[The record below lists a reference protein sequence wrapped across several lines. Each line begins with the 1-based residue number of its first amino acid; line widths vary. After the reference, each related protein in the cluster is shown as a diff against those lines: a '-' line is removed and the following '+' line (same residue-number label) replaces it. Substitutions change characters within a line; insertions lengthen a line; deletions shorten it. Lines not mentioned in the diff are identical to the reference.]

1 MARKSTFSTNK
12 KLFAASASLAIL
24 ISCQHPSLAA
34 AVIGPPPPVDPP
46 TDPVTPPPVD
56 PPTDPVTPPPV
67 DPPNVPLP
75 PSAITEEGDGIY
87 VTTVYNFGS
96 SGSAIYPLNGLV
108 KDENNRLFGTS
119 GSYKSSIGGEVYVYN
134 PESNTVSTLHVFDS
148 SFIAPTG
155 EPLTYDGAG
164 TFYGAFGQS
173 EGVFKLGKDGNFSV
187 IASACSTNRNCVG
200 PTYSFGVQPVLGKD
214 GFLYD
219 SYSLGTYGD
228 YTSRSYQGIMRLSVS
243 GEKSELF
250 HYPLTEYVFTNP
262 SAQGKSDTIGNGY
275 ILSPFLVGKKNQLY
289 GFSWLPYNLNYP
301 DRKLKLAIFR
311 FNSNGISYLH
321 KFQSNWESPVGSLIQ
336 DKDGNLYGITV
347 SREDKQAAN
356 GNATLFKV
364 SPDKGFTIIHTFS
377 KGEDGGFDYG
387 IKQGELTLASDGNI
401 YGTTPVGG
409 TNKCGQ
415 VGCGTI
421 FRVDPEGN
429 FKTIFQFTK
438 TAQAFNSLVETEDGV
453 LYGTALNGGTNDKG
467 AIFRV
472 DLVPG
477 TQSFTFSSSQMD
489 SGDVTKS
496 SVVSLSPT
504 ETSTESAGDGE
515 IQQDEPAIDTLE
527 PEVINSIEAAPN
539 NSTVPPNAEVPKK
552 RTTAYY
558 ADLSCQGFG
567 AALTKVEI
575 RDQMVALNLPDL
587 NKSGYEQRY
596 FENFVADSLGS
607 VSNTTYYTSP
617 SRATYSGATEVR
629 VKPDFVGTVRVKYT
643 RVSSTGKTVVFAINL
658 FGESA
663 FIDAK
668 FKGKKSPIQLKDDG
682 YQLAAFIDHLSDPNL
697 SDASAASRLIPTGGE
712 LQGPIT
718 PVVGSYRPVPVF
730 VLATPLVNINKDLR
744 DHATRNRVALYQQ
757 FTCGIKNDSYVA
769 NNPTPGVLP
778 ILRLRLGY
786 PVLRNPSVYDGYA
799 HPEGILSATG
809 LDDFRGSTPGRPA
822 QPRP

>member
-12 KLFAASASLAIL
+12 KLSAVLASLAIL
-24 ISCQHPSLAA
+24 ISCQHASLAA
-34 AVIGPPPPVDPP
+34 TVVGPPPPVDPP
-46 TDPVTPPPVD
+46 IDPVTPPPVD
-56 PPTDPVTPPPV
+56 PPIDPVIPPPV
-67 DPPNVPLP
+67 DP

-96 SGSAIYPLNGLV
+96 SSSAIYPLNGLV
-108 KDENNRLFGTS
+108 KDENNMLFGTS

-134 PESNTVSTLHVFDS
+134 PESNTVSTLHIFDN
-148 SFIAPTG
+148 SFVAPVS

-164 TFYGAFGQS
+164 TFYGAFGQF
-173 EGVFKLGKDGNFSV
+173 EGVFKLGKDGSFSV
-187 IASACSTNRNCVG
+187 IASACSTNQNCVG
-200 PTYSFGVQPVLGKD
+200 STYSFGIQPVLGKD

-219 SYSLGTYGD
+219 SYSLGTYEA
-228 YTSRSYQGIMRLSVS
+228 YVSQSYSGIMRISLS

-250 HYPLTEYVFTNP
+250 HYPLTEYDLGSP
-262 SAQGKSDTIGNGY
+262 SAQGKSDTIGDGS

-347 SREDKQAAN
+347 SREDKQAVN

-377 KGEDGGFDYG
+377 KGEDGGFYYG
-387 IKQGELTLASDGNI
+387 TKEGELTLASDGNI

-477 TQSFTFSSSQMD
+477 TQSFTLSSSQTD

-504 ETSTESAGDGE
+504 ETSTESAGDDE
-515 IQQDEPAIDTLE
+515 IQQDEPAIDSSE
-527 PEVINSIEAAPN
+527 PVVTNSIEAEPN
-539 NSTVPPNAEVPKK
+539 NSTVTPNAKTLREG
-552 RTTAYY
+552 TTAYY
-558 ADLSCQGFG
+558 ANLSCEGFG
-567 AALTKVEI
+567 TALTKAKI
-575 RDQMVALNLPDL
+575 HDQMVALNLPDL
-587 NKSGYEQRY
+587 NKSGKDANY
-596 FENFVADSLGS
+596 FENFVADSLGG
-607 VSNTTYYTSP
+607 VINTTPFTSP
-617 SRATYSGATEVR
+617 SRATYPNATEVNI
-629 VKPDFVGTVRVKYT
+629 VPDLVGTVKVKYT
-643 RVSSTGKTVVFAINL
+643 RVSSTGKAETYAINL

-663 FIDAK
+663 FFDSK
-668 FKGKKSPIQLKDDG
+668 FKSMKNPIKLRDDG
-682 YQLAAFIDHLSDPNL
+682 YQLAAYVDHLSDPDL
-697 SDASAASRLIPTGGE
+697 TDASSASRLVPTGGE

-718 PVVGSYRPVPVF
+718 PVVGSFRPVPALI
-730 VLATPLVNINKDLR
+730 LATPLVNINKDLR

-757 FTCGIKNDSYVA
+757 FACGFL
-769 NNPTPGVLP
+769 NPFFDASNPKPGVLP
-778 ILRLRLGY
+778 ILSLRLGY
-786 PVLRNPSVYDGYA
+786 PVLRNPSVYNGYA
-799 HPEGILSATG
+799 HPEGILSGRG
-809 LDDFRGSTPGRPA
+809 LDDFRGSTPGRQA